1 MVICLPNSSILLP
14 KPAITKQKLNFKK
27 FYSKKS
33 NQQEPIPD
41 DSTLKF
47 LIIRFSSIGDIVLTT
62 PVVRCLRK
70 KYPDA
75 VIHYLTKKKFANI
88 LQSNPYLDK
97 VLLLHD
103 DFKITIEQLAREDY
117 NHIIDLHRNLRT
129 LRIKNLIRE
138 IPFHSFNKL
147 NIKKWIYTNFKINM
161 MPHKHVVDRYM
172 TTVEKLGVVNDGLG
186 LDYFIPE
193 NEQVKKD
200 DIPFSHSQGYVAI
213 AIGAA
218 HNTKKLPVEK
228 LQELVNKIKYPII
241 LLGGK
246 EDFLNGEKIAES
258 DTVKIYN
265 ACGKFSLNESADIV
279 RNAKLVISHDTGMM
293 HIAAAF
299 KKNILSVWGNTVP
312 SFGMV
317 PYQTMYEVFQV
328 NKLWC
333 RPCSKTGFDKCPL
346 GHFKCMKNQSMDAL
360 AERTHSFVK
369 KDV

>member
-1 MVICLPNSSILLP
+1 M
-14 KPAITKQKLNFKK
+14 KFKD
-27 FYSKKS
+27 FFRKKEDLVAS
-33 NQQEPIPD
+33 GQEEKK
-41 DSTLKF
+41 LKF

-62 PVVRCLRK
+62 PVLRCLRK
-70 KYPDA
+70 KYPHA
-75 VIHYLTKKKFANI
+75 VIHYLTKKKFAAI

-97 VLLLHD
+97 VVLLED
-103 DFKITIEQLAREDY
+103 DLKKNIEEIERENYD
-117 NHIIDLHRNLRT
+117 HIIDLHHNLRT
-129 LRIKNLIRE
+129 LRIKNAIRE
-138 IPFHSFNKL
+138 IPFHSFHKL
-147 NIKKWIYTNFKINM
+147 NIKKWIYTNFKINL
-161 MPHKHVVDRYM
+161 MPHKHIVDRYM
-172 TTVEKLGVVNDGLG
+172 ATVAKLGVLNDGLG

-193 NEQVKKD
+193 NERLKKD

-228 LQELVNKIKYPII
+228 LQELVEKIQYPII

-258 DTVKIYN
+258 DPVKIYN
-265 ACGKFSLNESADIV
+265 SCGKFSLNESADIAS
-279 RNAKLVISHDTGMM
+279 NATLVISHDTGMM

-346 GHFKCMKNQSMDAL
+346 GHFKCMKNQSMDAI

-369 KDV
+369 K

>member
-1 MVICLPNSSILLP
+1 
-14 KPAITKQKLNFKK
+14 LNFKK
-27 FYSKKS
+27 FYSKFRS
-33 NQQEPIPD
+33 SRVPIQE
-41 DSTLKF
+41 TNNLKF
-47 LIIRFSSIGDIVLTT
+47 LIVRFSSIGDMVLTT

-70 KYPDA
+70 KYPQA
-75 VIHYLTKKKFANI
+75 TIHYLTKKKFAGI
-88 LQSNPYLDK
+88 VHSNPYLDK
-97 VLLLHD
+97 VFLLEN
-103 DFKITIEQLAREDY
+103 DFNKTIQELENEEYD
-117 NHIIDLHRNLRT
+117 HIIDLHHNLRT
-129 LRIKNLIRE
+129 LRMKNALRE

-147 NIKKWIYTNFKINM
+147 NLKKWIYTNFKINT
-161 MPHKHVVDRYM
+161 MPEKHIVERYM
-172 TTVEKLGVVNDGLG
+172 ETVQSLGVVNDGLG

-193 NEQVKKD
+193 NEKIKEG
-200 DIPFSHSQGYVAI
+200 DIPFSHLQGYVAI

-228 LQELVNKIKYPII
+228 LKELVEQIKYPII

-265 ACGKFSLNESADIV
+265 ACGKFSLNESADII
-279 RNAKLVISHDTGMM
+279 RSSKLVISHDTGLM

-317 PYQTMYEVFQV
+317 PYKTNYQVFQV

-346 GHFKCMKNQSMDAL
+346 GHFKCMNEQSIGAI
-360 AERTHSFVK
+360 AESADSFLRK
-369 KDV
+369 EITN

>member
-1 MVICLPNSSILLP
+1 M
-14 KPAITKQKLNFKK
+14 
-27 FYSKKS
+27 
-33 NQQEPIPD
+33 
-41 DSTLKF
+41 
-47 LIIRFSSIGDIVLTT
+47 VLTT

-70 KYPDA
+70 KYPQA
-75 VIHYLTKKKFANI
+75 TIHYLTKKKFAGI
-88 LQSNPYLDK
+88 VQSNPYLDK
-97 VLLLHD
+97 VFLLED
-103 DFKITIEQLAREDY
+103 DFNKTIHELENEEYD
-117 NHIIDLHRNLRT
+117 HIIDLHHNLRT
-129 LRIKNLIRE
+129 LRLKNALRQ

-147 NIKKWIYTNFKINM
+147 NFKKWIYTNFKINQ
-161 MPHKHVVDRYM
+161 MPEKHIVERYM
-172 TTVEKLGVVNDGLG
+172 ATVQSLGVVNDGLG

-193 NEQVKKD
+193 NEKIKEG
-200 DIPFSHSQGYVAI
+200 DIPFSHLQGYVAI

-228 LQELVNKIKYPII
+228 LKELVEQIKYPII

-265 ACGKFSLNESADIV
+265 ACGKFSLNESADII
-279 RNAKLVISHDTGMM
+279 RNSKLVISHDTGLM

-317 PYQTMYEVFQV
+317 PYKTNYQVFQV

-346 GHFKCMKNQSMDAL
+346 GHFKCMNEQSMGAI
-360 AERTHSFVK
+360 AESADSFLRK
-369 KDV
+369 EITN